1 MSRQRHSIEYQRD
14 GTQNTP
20 KGCCEMKFKRFWV
33 GAEKVN
39 RRNPT
44 QIQTQKK
51 KKEKFRRDVIRKD
64 NPSTEQRH
72 TYKTGDRL
80 EGKKKKCVT

>member
-51 KKEKFRRDVIRKD
+51 KKKSFAEMSLGKTIPPPNRD
-64 NPSTEQRH
+64 TH
-72 TYKTGDRL
+72 TRL
-80 EGKKKKCVT
+80 AID